1 MFISSSTSNNST
13 CPGGCA
19 LSNCFACYYSYNNL
33 PLPNIAKS
41 CPTSP
46 CSINGKDKNCT
57 KKWGE
62 CVRSAYIATYENV
75 SLLSLKSY
83 KYILLQLHD
92 NTSLEIKMTFRVS
105 ASLA

>member
-1 MFISSSTSNNST
+1 MLLIILTFISSSTSNNST

-41 CPTSP
+41 CSTSS
-46 CSINGKDKNCT
+46 CTTNGKNENCI

-62 CVRSAYIATYENV
+62 CVRDAYIKTYENV
-75 SLLSLKSY
+75 SLKRSI
-83 KYILLQLHD
+83 YIY
-92 NTSLEIKMTFRVS
+92 TFTTTR
-105 ASLA
+105 